1 MPAINVTNTLV
12 NATNTMSNKTQIVNF
27 ALNGKLLANQSDNG
41 RILMPSANASSG
53 TLSLPIILVLIFI
66 MASIVGIIVTALFVM
81 RRRFSTWRLDGTKTS
96 PDDNPEQ
103 GGLTEKDIKDEVKTD
118 LVDEK
123 AQVKTSDTVEADTNE
138 EKATAGTTEATVTT
152 TVDTNQPEAKD
163 GQASPSSAS
172 PLINETGE
180 AKTEEKSNEVDAK
193 VETEAKVEEVAK
205 TTEETTV
212 QSNDVPIKEQVTSS
226 SSLIVNVLNELSE
239 SVACKLAGEVNADP
253 EKEPLNNE

>member
-138 EKATAGTTEATVTT
+138 EKATAATTEATVTT

-172 PLINETGE
+172 PLINETDE
-180 AKTEEKSNEVDAK
+180 AKTEEKSNEV
-193 VETEAKVEEVAK
+193 EAKVEEVAK